1 MMQQKVNDSEKRTRD
16 EDRCREYQKQAI
28 GFRDEVSPSL
38 HFGDHTRTIKEKEI
52 SNDETCNQED
62 YMSFDQVEYLKS
74 KINFLQQKLQTLSVP
89 EEVVKDESLIP
100 MKLLKIA
107 RQRLRF
113 DCDDVYS
120 SIRSWDYFFKL
131 YSITSDRDQF
141 FAIEQLLPANIQRLL
156 SVYSGVK
163 PSYFWLVSFLKE
175 RYDPKFVCYEMD
187 LKCADENT
195 DITELECLAYEAAKC
210 PQEHLIKHF
219 MLESCT
225 KSQRQKMKQFLLS
238 PMKDFKFQLKL
249 LLTEDCDRQMHDAVE
264 QQSSVKSKEKSDT
277 HFIQSI
283 SNQHTTSE
291 SVRPKSEPRKIALK
305 EQKCVKHFGT
315 FSCSGCNR
323 RWISHSLS
331 CTVGESVAQVT
342 RQCFNC
348 MRQVSAQN
356 LQVVRPVRFEE
367 SHNQHRRVCYRCGLP
382 GHIVRDCENNLN
394 VEIDEGNSFK
404 RNFGLLHSTSGAQN
418 ISFGRYGQRG
428 V

>member
-1 MMQQKVNDSEKRTRD
+1 M
-16 EDRCREYQKQAI
+16 
-28 GFRDEVSPSL
+28 
-38 HFGDHTRTIKEKEI
+38 
-52 SNDETCNQED
+52 
-62 YMSFDQVEYLKS
+62 EYLKS

-225 KSQRQKMKQFLLS
+225 KSHRQKMKQFLLS

-249 LLTEDCDRQMHDAVE
+249 LLKEDCDRQRHNEAE
-264 QQSSVKSKEKSDT
+264 QQQSLVKAKLKSET

-283 SNQHTTSE
+283 SNQHITPE
-291 SVRPKSEPRKIALK
+291 SVTPKFEQRKMTVK
-305 EQKCVKHFGT
+305 EQKFVKHVGT

-323 RWISHSLS
+323 RWISHSLF
-331 CTVGESVAQVT
+331 CAVGENVAQVT

-356 LQVVRPVRFEE
+356 LQVV
-367 SHNQHRRVCYRCGLP
+367 
-382 GHIVRDCENNLN
+382 
-394 VEIDEGNSFK
+394 
-404 RNFGLLHSTSGAQN
+404 
-418 ISFGRYGQRG
+418 
-428 V
+428 